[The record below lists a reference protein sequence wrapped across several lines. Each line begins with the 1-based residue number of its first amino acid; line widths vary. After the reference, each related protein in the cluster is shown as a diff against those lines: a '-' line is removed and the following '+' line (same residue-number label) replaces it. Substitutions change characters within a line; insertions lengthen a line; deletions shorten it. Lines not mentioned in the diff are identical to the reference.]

1 MNILKKA
8 KKTYDSIEIPQE
20 LDYTVNKA
28 IHKKD
33 LYKKNYVVILTKRAT
48 ATLATTFALFVVLLN
63 TNESFARAM
72 GDVPIIGSLAEVFTV
87 REYREEN
94 DTDLI
99 EAKIPAIKNTG
110 NEDLEDRINYEI
122 SSKINEVLEEAR
134 ARAEEYKEAVL
145 STGGTMDDYIPTK
158 INVDYKITYQDDKI
172 ISFVITKSESS
183 ASAYQEQYFYNID
196 IQNGKELNL
205 RDVLGED
212 YKKIVD
218 EEVNKQIRERM
229 EKNEENI
236 YFTAE
241 EGGFSGIENKYQD
254 FYIDENK
261 KATVVFQKYEIA
273 PGYMGIQN
281 FEISNDVLEK
291 EEENNGI

>member
-241 EGGFSGIENKYQD
+241 EGGFSGIENEYQD

-281 FEISNDVLEK
+281 FEIPNDVLV
-291 EEENNGI
+291 

>member
-241 EGGFSGIENKYQD
+241 EGGFSGIENEYQD

-281 FEISNDVLEK
+281 FEISNDVLV
-291 EEENNGI
+291 

>member
-1 MNILKKA
+1 MNLLKKA
-8 KKTYDSIEIPQE
+8 KKSYDSIEIPQE

-241 EGGFSGIENKYQD
+241 EGGFSGIENEYQD

-281 FEISNDVLEK
+281 FEIPNDVLV
-291 EEENNGI
+291 

>member
-158 INVDYKITYQDDKI
+158 INVD
-172 ISFVITKSESS
+172 
-183 ASAYQEQYFYNID
+183 
-196 IQNGKELNL
+196 
-205 RDVLGED
+205 
-212 YKKIVD
+212 
-218 EEVNKQIRERM
+218 
-229 EKNEENI
+229 
-236 YFTAE
+236 
-241 EGGFSGIENKYQD
+241 
-254 FYIDENK
+254 
-261 KATVVFQKYEIA
+261 
-273 PGYMGIQN
+273 
-281 FEISNDVLEK
+281 
-291 EEENNGI
+291 